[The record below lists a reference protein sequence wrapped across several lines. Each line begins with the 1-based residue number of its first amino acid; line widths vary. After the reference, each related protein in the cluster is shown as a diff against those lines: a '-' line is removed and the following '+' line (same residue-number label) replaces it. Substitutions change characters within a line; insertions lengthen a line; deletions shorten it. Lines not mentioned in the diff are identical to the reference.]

1 MRVAAGEFWRVVRV
15 VYGGGLENRWPRKGP
30 GGSNP
35 SPSAEQI
42 GDVLVLTAMLVN
54 RKHAGLCR

>member
-1 MRVAAGEFWRVVRV
+1 MRIVAGFFGELSEWFMEAVLKTA
-15 VYGGGLENRWPRKGP
+15 GLERGS

-35 SPSAEQI
+35 SLSAEQI
-42 GDVLVLTAMLVN
+42 GDVLVLTAMLMD

>member
-1 MRVAAGEFWRVVRV
+1 M
-15 VYGGGLENRWPRKGP
+15 VYGGGLENRWPRKGS

-35 SPSAEQI
+35 SLSAEQI
-42 GDVLVLTAMLVN
+42 GDVLVLTATPMN